1 MSTGRSSERWR
12 RPVLGALVLLL
23 LAGTASAQADV
34 EARMREIAS
43 GLRCPVC
50 QNLSVADSTSEM
62 AKEMRALIADE
73 LRAGKR
79 PEQIRAYFVSR
90 YGEWILLSPTP
101 RGFGLLVWVLPALGA
116 LAGLGG
122 AVWVLRRWARRSAPP
137 PAVVDEAILA
147 RVRAAVAGRGSTG
160 ALSPEGVREVEALRE
175 LEFDYHAGKLSA
187 EDYEELRTIYEAR
200 AAAALASPAEP
211 RGERRPGPVA
221 RPGPPARAWR
231 WAAAGLFLFAFSTA
245 SGFFLAGALRARE
258 DGSITGDFLTGTRGQ
273 GPGEAPRDLAVLLEQ
288 GKRAMATQDFA
299 RAIVLFNRA
308 LEMDADQ
315 PTAHAYLGLILLRG
329 GHAERALRAFERA
342 LAREPTSP
350 PALWG
355 KALVL
360 SESPG
365 KTAEAIRTL
374 ETLLAQDVSKEDRE
388 QVRAVLARARARM
401 AGQAPPVGTSTR

>member
-79 PEQIRAYFVSR
+79 PEQIRAYFVTR
-90 YGEWILLSPTP
+90 YGEWILLSPTA

-147 RVRAAVAGRGSTG
+147 RVRAAVAGRGS
-160 ALSPEGVREVEALRE
+160 
-175 LEFDYHAGKLSA
+175 
-187 EDYEELRTIYEAR
+187 
-200 AAAALASPAEP
+200 
-211 RGERRPGPVA
+211 
-221 RPGPPARAWR
+221 
-231 WAAAGLFLFAFSTA
+231 
-245 SGFFLAGALRARE
+245 
-258 DGSITGDFLTGTRGQ
+258 
-273 GPGEAPRDLAVLLEQ
+273 
-288 GKRAMATQDFA
+288 
-299 RAIVLFNRA
+299 
-308 LEMDADQ
+308 
-315 PTAHAYLGLILLRG
+315 
-329 GHAERALRAFERA
+329 
-342 LAREPTSP
+342 
-350 PALWG
+350 
-355 KALVL
+355 
-360 SESPG
+360 
-365 KTAEAIRTL
+365 
-374 ETLLAQDVSKEDRE
+374 
-388 QVRAVLARARARM
+388 
-401 AGQAPPVGTSTR
+401 